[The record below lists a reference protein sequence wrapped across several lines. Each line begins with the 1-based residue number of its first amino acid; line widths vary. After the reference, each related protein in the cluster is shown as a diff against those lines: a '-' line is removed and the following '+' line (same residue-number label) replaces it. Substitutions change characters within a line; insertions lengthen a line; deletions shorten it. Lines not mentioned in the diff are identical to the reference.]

1 MTLRKKALLII
12 GVAVACLVG
21 FVYIASRFVLLEDLE
36 EIEKLETHKNVER
49 TLSTFY
55 YSISDL
61 EARTTDWSSW
71 DNTYAFIETGDP
83 EYIQSNLIMEAFLNL
98 RLNVMLFINSSGQ
111 TVFGK
116 AVDLVNEEEIPI
128 PPGFR
133 KYLADNSPL
142 LEQPGTEGSKSG
154 IILLEGGPMLIV
166 SRPILTSDD
175 EGPARGTVIFGRYLD
190 SREMERLTQLT
201 LLPVDIRSIR
211 DLNTYPDF
219 NKALPPLLAGTP
231 VFVQPLNTRHIA
243 GYTLIKD
250 IYGNPALVMRVD
262 TLRDIYQQGE
272 VSVAYYI
279 LVVLSLGL
287 LGAGVVFLILQK
299 QVFSRFTR
307 LIKGITGITETSDL
321 STRLQITGADELTT
335 VAQTVNGML
344 AALEESGGIIRQQ
357 YEREK
362 ELRLEVE
369 NEMNRRAEFTRALV
383 HELKTPITPVLAA
396 SELLQEEVKEER
408 TRNLSQSIH
417 RGALN
422 LNKRIDELLDLA
434 RCEIGALTLNRV
446 TIDPVSTIEEI
457 VTGTMPLASEK
468 GQNLTSE
475 LPPSLPAVQVD
486 FDRFTQVIQNLLN
499 NALKFTPEGSTI
511 CVRGKVD
518 GANLVIE
525 IEDTGLG
532 LSKEEQERLFDP
544 YHRLPGDR
552 ERFSGLGLGLALS
565 KKFVELH
572 GGQIWV
578 KSKKGA
584 GSTFGFSIPLESD
597 NRTKEE
603 VKQRSNNESSDC

>member
-1 MTLRKKALLII
+1 MTLRKKALLTI

-36 EIEKLETHKNVER
+36 EIERLETHKNVER
-49 TLSTFY
+49 VLSTLY
-55 YSISDL
+55 YFISDL
-61 EARTTDWSSW
+61 EAQTTDWSSW
-71 DNTYAFIETGDP
+71 DDTYAFIKTGDP
-83 EYIQSNLIMEAFLNL
+83 EYIQSNLVTDTFLHL
-98 RLNVMLFINSSGQ
+98 RLNLMLFINSSGE

-116 AVDLVNEEEIPI
+116 AVDLRNEKETPI
-128 PPGFR
+128 PPGLR
-133 KYLADNSPL
+133 KYLADNRPL

-154 IILLEGGPMLIV
+154 IILLDGDQMLIV
-166 SRPILTSDD
+166 SRPVLTSAE

-190 SREMERLTQLT
+190 SAEMERLTQLT
-201 LLPVDIRSIR
+201 LLPVHIYPIR
-211 DLNTYPDF
+211 DVSKYPDL
-219 NKALPPLLAGTP
+219 NKALASLLAGTP
-231 VFVQPLNTRHIA
+231 VFVKPLNAQHNA

-262 TLRDIYQQGE
+262 TPRDIYQRGE

-287 LGAGVVFLILQK
+287 LGAGIVFLILQK
-299 QVFSRFTR
+299 QVLSRFTR
-307 LIKGITGITETSDL
+307 LIKGIAGITETSDL
-321 STRLQITGADELTT
+321 STRLPITGADELTT
-335 VAQTVNGML
+335 VAQTINGML
-344 AALEESGGIIRQQ
+344 AALGESAGTIRQQ

-369 NEMNRRAEFTRALV
+369 TEMKRRVEFTRALV

-396 SELLQEEVKEER
+396 SELLLEEVKEELHR
-408 TRNLSQSIH
+408 SLAQSIH

-434 RCEIGALTLNRV
+434 RSEIGTLKLSRMP
-446 TIDPVSTIEEI
+446 IDPLPTIQE
-457 VTGTMPLASEK
+457 VVAGAMPLAQEK
-468 GQNLTSE
+468 GQNLVSE

-486 FDRFTQVIQNLLN
+486 LDRFMQVIQNLLN
-499 NALKFTPEGSTI
+499 NALKFTAEGGTI
-511 CVRGKVD
+511 YVRAKVD
-518 GANLVIE
+518 GANLVTE
-525 IEDTGLG
+525 VQDTGRG

-544 YHRLPGDR
+544 YHRLSRDR

-578 KSKKGA
+578 KSKRGA
-584 GSTFGFSIPLESD
+584 GSTFSFSIPLESD
-597 NRTKEE
+597 SRTKEE
-603 VKQRSNNESSDC
+603 AEQR